1 MIEPSKVLKESRI
14 TEKATTLTANLNQYT
29 FEVYPDAT
37 RTQVKLAVEKVFKVD
52 VAKVNVMNVKPKARP
67 DRMRRNRGGKVSG
80 MKKAIVTLKE
90 GNSIE
95 MV

>member
-1 MIEPSKVLKESRI
+1 MIEPAKVLKESRV

-29 FEVYPDAT
+29 FEVYRTAN
-37 RTQVKLAVEKVFKVD
+37 RTQVKQAVEQVFKVD
-52 VAKVNVMNVKPKARP
+52 VAKVNILNVKPRSKP
-67 DRMRRNRGGKVSG
+67 DRMRRNQVGRISG

-95 MV
+95 MI